1 MSRVSGSPRRCDTK
15 NFVRSWWNS
24 SIIGSIDVVF
34 GDTHAAGLEVVR
46 TILALHQDQPDNPL
60 GGAPNP
66 PVTVN
71 SVTIEE
77 S

>member
-1 MSRVSGSPRRCDTK
+1 M
-15 NFVRSWWNS
+15 
-24 SIIGSIDVVF
+24 VF
-34 GDTHAAGLEVVR
+34 GDTDAAGLETVR
-46 TILALHQDQPDNPL
+46 AILDLHEDQPDNPL

-66 PVTVN
+66 TVTIN